1 MPPKPFESV
10 RIPEITIDDE
20 ETPDDYLDGW
30 ANKLKLVAELYSK
43 GLLTEEE
50 FNLAKEKLLRK

>member
-1 MPPKPFESV
+1 LIFFKHADKAF
-10 RIPEITIDDE
+10 E